1 MSRTE
6 DGTPAAE
13 RTVAVLR
20 HLAAAARPV
29 SAGALA
35 RDLGLPRSST
45 YRLLAT
51 LEAARFVVHLPEE
64 QRWTLGVGA
73 FELGAAYLRAQ
84 PLERLARPL
93 LHRLAHDTGV
103 AAHLGVLDGR
113 DVLYL
118 VKEQPPHPHP
128 LVTEVGVRLPAHLT
142 ASGRAILA
150 ALSPAQLH
158 ALLPPGTDLST
169 RTGLGPTSP
178 RALRRRLDEVR
189 TTGHATEDGEV
200 VADVRALAVAVHD
213 ATGRPL
219 AAVTLVGHLPLAEL
233 EAHAPAVGATAGELT
248 RRLGGRPRPAG
259 PTSDAAR

>member
-1 MSRTE
+1 VARTE

-35 RDLGLPRSST
+35 RDLGMPRSST

-51 LEAARFVVHLPEE
+51 LEAARFVVHLPDE

-118 VKEQPPHPHP
+118 VKEQPPRPHP
-128 LVTEVGVRLPAHLT
+128 LVTAVRCA
-142 ASGRAILA
+142 GR
-150 ALSPAQLH
+150 
-158 ALLPPGTDLST
+158 
-169 RTGLGPTSP
+169 RT
-178 RALRRRLDEVR
+178 
-189 TTGHATEDGEV
+189 
-200 VADVRALAVAVHD
+200 
-213 ATGRPL
+213 
-219 AAVTLVGHLPLAEL
+219 
-233 EAHAPAVGATAGELT
+233 
-248 RRLGGRPRPAG
+248 
-259 PTSDAAR
+259 